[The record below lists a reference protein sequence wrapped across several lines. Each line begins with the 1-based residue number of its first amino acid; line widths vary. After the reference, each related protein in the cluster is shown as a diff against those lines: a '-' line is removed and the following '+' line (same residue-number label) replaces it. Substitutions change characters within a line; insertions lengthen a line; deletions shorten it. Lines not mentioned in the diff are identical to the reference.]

1 MKAHATEA
9 EIQAVARMVEEL
21 DYNAHIIRGIER
33 TVVACVGDERGEK
46 HQLTHLESVA
56 GVERVMPVVRSFKL
70 SSREVRP
77 EGSIVKV
84 GNMEIGGKRIA
95 VIAGP
100 CAIES
105 EEQVEAAADAVK
117 APALMRFAAERS
129 SRARRRTRSR
139 EWKTKDLYCSSM
151 PGRRVGLPVVT
162 EIMDPHDIDA
172 VAEHSDMLQV
182 GARNAQNFSL
192 LRRLGRIK
200 KPVLLK
206 RGMSMKLEEFMM
218 AAEYILSEG
227 NPNVV
232 LCERGIRTFET
243 ATRNTL
249 DLNAV
254 PLLKEWTHLPVLVD
268 PSHGTGIYKMVAP
281 MALAAIAAGAD
292 GLLIEV
298 HPKPEQRAIRR
309 PAAVE
314 AVALRRPDEDAEAA
328 GRGGGPNAV
337 AGLNRALL
345 KIFWFPFPRGKG
357 LGVRFLVFP
366 QRRLMC
372 SITVSRSSTDSVE
385 NLRTRTPIIEL
396 AWSRASS
403 YFHCS

>member
-1 MKAHATEA
+1 MKAHASEA
-9 EIQAVARMVEEL
+9 EIQTVVKMVEDL
-21 DYNAHIIRGIER
+21 DYNAHVIRGVER
-33 TVVACVGDERGEK
+33 TVIACVGDERGEK

-70 SSREVRP
+70 ASREVRP
-77 EGSIVKV
+77 EGSRIKV
-84 GNMEIGGKRIA
+84 GNVEIGGKRIT

-100 CAIES
+100 CAVES
-105 EEQVEAAADAVK
+105 EAQVEAAADAVK
-117 APALMRFAAERS
+117 LAGAHMLRGGAFKP
-129 SRARRRTRSR
+129 RTSPYSFQGL
-139 EWKTKDLYCSSM
+139 EGEGLKMLEHA
-151 PGRRVGLPVVT
+151 GRRVGLPVVT
-162 EIMDPHDIDA
+162 EIMDPHDIDLI
-172 VAEHSDMLQV
+172 VEHADMLQV

-206 RGMSMKLEEFMM
+206 RGMSTKLEEFVM

-268 PSHGTGIYKMVAP
+268 PSHGTGIYSLVTP

-298 HPKPEQRAIRR
+298 HPKPESALSDGPQQLKPSRFADLMRSLK
-309 PAAVE
+309 PLAE
-314 AVALRRPDEDAEAA
+314 AV
-328 GRGGGPNAV
+328 GRS
-337 AGLNRALL
+337 L
-345 KIFWFPFPRGKG
+345 
-357 LGVRFLVFP
+357 
-366 QRRLMC
+366 
-372 SITVSRSSTDSVE
+372 
-385 NLRTRTPIIEL
+385 
-396 AWSRASS
+396 
-403 YFHCS
+403 